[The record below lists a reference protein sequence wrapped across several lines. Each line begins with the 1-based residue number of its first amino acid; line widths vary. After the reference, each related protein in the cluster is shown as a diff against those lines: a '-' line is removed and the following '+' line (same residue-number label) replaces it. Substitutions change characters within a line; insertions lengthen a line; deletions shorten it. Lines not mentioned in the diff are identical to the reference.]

1 MLSAFL
7 IFLGTYAVLAI
18 GRLPGF
24 RVDRTGAAIIG
35 AALMIAFNVL
45 SFQEAY
51 AAIDYDTII
60 LLFGMMIVVANLRLS
75 GFFRAVAAWAVERA
89 HRPVLM
95 LAAIVAVAGVFSAVF
110 VNDTMCLVLT
120 PLVLEAT
127 AALRRNPVPFLLAVA
142 MGANVGS
149 VATITGNPQNMM
161 IGSFSRIGYGAFAA
175 ALAPVA
181 AIGLALTVAAIVAA
195 YWKEF
200 RVEERVEI
208 EKPRVRVDRPL
219 MWKSLAVTAGML
231 GFFVAGWP
239 VPKVALVAGALLLL
253 TRRVKPQ
260 KVYHEI
266 DWQLLVM
273 FIGLFIVIAGVEKTT
288 LASGFFGFAARFG
301 LGRVGVLE
309 RGLGGAFEHREQ
321 RSGGADLQA
330 ADPAPGES
338 AAGVAGAG
346 DVLDA
351 GGEPDGARLG
361 SEPDC
366 RGVRAPRGADRVLGI
381 LQGGRSAGAGH
392 HCGGCALAEVSTAV
406 RLRPPR
412 EGICWS
418 RHGSA
423 QLAALPVPPEEI
435 APLDGDFADCRAAD
449 RALHRRPDS

>member
-1 MLSAFL
+1 MLTAFL
-7 IFLGTYAVLAI
+7 IFLGTYLVLAI

-45 SFQEAY
+45 TFKEAY

-89 HRPVLM
+89 HRPILM
-95 LAAIVAVAGVFSAVF
+95 LAAIVAVSGVFSAVF

-127 AALRRNPVPFLLAVA
+127 VALRRNPVPFLLAVA

-161 IGSFSRIGYGAFAA
+161 IGSFSRIGYGAFVA

-181 AIGLALTVAAIVAA
+181 AIGLVLTVAVIVAA

-208 EKPRVRVDRPL
+208 EKPRVRIDRLL
-219 MWKSLAVTAGML
+219 MWKSLAVAASML

-239 VPKVALVAGALLLL
+239 VSEVALVAGALLLL

-288 LASGFFGFAARFG
+288 LATGFFQFARAIRPGTRGRAERRFG
-301 LGRVGVLE
+301 R
-309 RGLGGAFEHREQ
+309 AFEHREQ
-321 RSGGADLQA
+321 RARGADLQA
-330 ADPAPGES
+330 PDPAPGQP
-338 AAGVAGAG
+338 AASLAGAG
-346 DVLDA
+346 DVLDP
-351 GGEPDGARLG
+351 GGKPDAARLG
-361 SEPDC
+361 GQPD
-366 RGVRAPRGADRVLGI
+366 RRRACAPPGADRLLGI
-381 LQGGRSAGAGH
+381 LQGRRSAHAGDH
-392 HCGGCALAEVSTAV
+392 RRGCPVAEVNRKCLGSSWPASTQARTRLAV
-406 RLRPPR
+406 GVYWVRVARPIDGR
-412 EGICWS
+412 EPPFGTLV
-418 RHGSA
+418 A
-423 QLAALPVPPEEI
+423 QL
-435 APLDGDFADCRAAD
+435 DG
-449 RALHRRPDS
+449 